1 MERSVFA
8 NYSAFIRRVP
18 CVHNSA
24 CLSRCLPP
32 THSPRPH
39 RTAKEIADLQADL
52 SRVRQL
58 LHGIA
63 GVVTELRDGP
73 GPGQGSR
80 GGTRDG
86 ARSPD
91 AGMRRCVL
99 RHVSTPRVHMLT
111 RETQLPGAGFAPV
124 AAGARQHCRDGSVSG
139 ADRAAGSPDWCGTHP
154 ITLGVICPQIDSRIP
169 THTAEGA
176 LIDCLTTLGRATRQL
191 AAAQREQEESG
202 VGGAFGDDFG
212 NSGGPNGST
221 HPLIDDPT
229 SVAALTATLA
239 RQRGAL
245 SDALAERITERS
257 TPGRHRTRAALGLV
271 SLGEGARAYTLLLD
285 HHTAC
290 LDADLRTLR
299 PAPTD
304 DAQGMGVYTAD
315 VSHAV
320 CSRLALAA
328 DDAMEAFRDEPAR
341 CSAFLAWA
349 QGHVGRWSERLVQDG
364 GPMGPEA
371 TSHEVAACA
380 RIALAHVALL
390 ERHGLTLAP
399 LLARLLRPRVTLAVE
414 EELKSGTPGPELLTA
429 TDSYLLSGSSAQLGA
444 LADVLVRVA
453 QRRQQPVVQ
462 VSSMASAAV
471 LSRQPSRTERALAA
485 VSRKA

>member
-1 MERSVFA
+1 V
-8 NYSAFIRRVP
+8 
-18 CVHNSA
+18 
-24 CLSRCLPP
+24 
-32 THSPRPH
+32 
-39 RTAKEIADLQADL
+39 
-52 SRVRQL
+52 
-58 LHGIA
+58 G
-63 GVVTELRDGP
+63 
-73 GPGQGSR
+73 
-80 GGTRDG
+80 
-86 ARSPD
+86 RSP
-91 AGMRRCVL
+91 
-99 RHVSTPRVHMLT
+99 SPPLT
-111 RETQLPGAGFAPV
+111 R
-124 AAGARQHCRDGSVSG
+124 CI
-139 ADRAAGSPDWCGTHP
+139 SP
-154 ITLGVICPQIDSRIP
+154 
-169 THTAEGA
+169 TAEGA
-176 LIDCLTTLGRATRQL
+176 LIDGLTTLGRATRQL

-202 VGGAFGDDFG
+202 VGGAFGDEFG
-212 NSGGPNGST
+212 TGSGAASSS

-245 SDALAERITERS
+245 GDALAERIIERS

-290 LDADLRTLR
+290 LEADLRALR

-320 CSRLALAA
+320 CSHLALAA

-371 TSHEVAACA
+371 TAHEVAACA

-399 LLARLLRPRVTLAVE
+399 LLARLLRPRVTLAVVK
-414 EELKSGTPGPELLTA
+414 ELQQQGAPGPELLTV
-429 TDSYLLSGSSAQLGA
+429 TDAYLLSGSSAQLGA

-453 QRRQQPVVQ
+453 PARQQPVVQ
-462 VSSMASAAV
+462 VSSMASGAV
-471 LSRQPSRTERALAA
+471 LSRQPSRTARALNAM
-485 VSRKA
+485 SRKA